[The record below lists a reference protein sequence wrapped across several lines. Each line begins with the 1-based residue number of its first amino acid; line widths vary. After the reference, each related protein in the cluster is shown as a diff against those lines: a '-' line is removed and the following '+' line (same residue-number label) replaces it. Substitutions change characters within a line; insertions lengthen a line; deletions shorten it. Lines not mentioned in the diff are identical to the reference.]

1 MLVSGKTAEHW
12 GENRDGD
19 GGQLEGEDSSEQEVW
34 QPAFFSSFLPPIEAE
49 LLGEAANLPQN
60 TENL

>member
-1 MLVSGKTAEHW
+1 MLVSGKITEHW

-34 QPAFFSSFLPPIEAE
+34 QPVFFSSFLPPIEAE